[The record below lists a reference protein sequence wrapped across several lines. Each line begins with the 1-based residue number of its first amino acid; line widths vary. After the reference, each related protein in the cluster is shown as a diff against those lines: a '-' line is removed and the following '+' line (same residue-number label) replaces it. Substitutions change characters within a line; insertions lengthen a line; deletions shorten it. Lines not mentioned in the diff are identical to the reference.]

1 MISNDYMVYL
11 GKHDIE
17 SDLMMFSQAIRS
29 KESIRWMKVIKDE
42 MALMNG
48 NQVWEFNLVHEADY
62 KCKNDSFLIFKSW
75 N

>member
-29 KESIRWMKVIKDE
+29 KESIRWMKFIKDE

-48 NQVWEFNLVHEADY
+48 NQVWELVLLANE
-62 KCKNDSFLIFKSW
+62 SS
-75 N
+75 